1 MNEDF
6 FANVLGAEV
15 PRWPV
20 GIQPSDKVRVQVWT
34 FLIPDVGL
42 ANKRLR
48 DSGIPVVY
56 DPVRITTAYLGDH
69 KTMAIRAPD
78 GTIVSIV
85 DVATGVEAVAP
96 GGRAALLQLHPDH
109 PAHWDA
115 WDVDRHYRASVA
127 DIVDVRS
134 FELLTGMGTASAVI
148 ERAFREPA
156 PGVDRAWRPT
166 SKQEC
171 GSRGVCGCGR
181 LRRWGGRR
189 PGSGRRRPGRGR
201 WRRCRA
207 GAGRRGTSRCPGR

>member
-1 MNEDF
+1 MQTSSIGRVFAAFLMAGLASCTRTSDNPYEAIQNAPLVQATLHTVTLVTDGSALAEELHAKGFTPIQFASNSAGSDSVESSLWSVPVPVVGSAAHFKSPDASLANVRVLRMALAAGTRSAESEVNEDF

-78 GTIVSIV
+78 GTIVEL
-85 DVATGVEAVAP
+85 VELT
-96 GGRAALLQLHPDH
+96 AL
-109 PAHWDA
+109 
-115 WDVDRHYRASVA
+115 
-127 DIVDVRS
+127 
-134 FELLTGMGTASAVI
+134 
-148 ERAFREPA
+148 
-156 PGVDRAWRPT
+156 T
-166 SKQEC
+166 S
-171 GSRGVCGCGR
+171 G
-181 LRRWGGRR
+181 
-189 PGSGRRRPGRGR
+189 
-201 WRRCRA
+201 
-207 GAGRRGTSRCPGR
+207 